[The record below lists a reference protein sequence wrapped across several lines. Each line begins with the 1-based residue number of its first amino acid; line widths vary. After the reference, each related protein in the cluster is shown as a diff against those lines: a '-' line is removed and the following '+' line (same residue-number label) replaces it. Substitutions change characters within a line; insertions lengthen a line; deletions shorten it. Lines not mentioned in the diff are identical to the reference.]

1 MATNHSNITN
11 QSLKSNFTVEPKS
24 ICSKYNLFRRTI
36 NGIRTSIRE
45 FKEKRSL
52 AQATKRAEEEK
63 ESNFIQ
69 LFFQIFHTLYSRFL
83 LLNFCED

>member
-1 MATNHSNITN
+1 MATNHSNTTN
-11 QSLKSNFTVEPKS
+11 QSLKSNFTVELKS
-24 ICSKYNLFRRTI
+24 ICSALNLLRRTI
-36 NGIRTSIRE
+36 NGIRTSFRE
-45 FKEKRSL
+45 FQEKKSL
-52 AQATKRAEEEK
+52 AQVTKRAEEEK